1 MDYNVKHKPVFVVFV
16 KVTHCHKRRLSRVTD
31 AGNVSVSRIN
41 KQKCAD
47 KGENVQAHHYN
58 TTVSTVFIYTHL
70 LCIFN
75 KIIIIVMVKD
85 LSGYNTSPNYNLDH
99 MLGIN
104 FLSQITMK
112 SNLNNFL

>member
-1 MDYNVKHKPVFVVFV
+1 VDYNVKHKPVFVVFV
-16 KVTHCHKRRLSRVTD
+16 KVTHCHRRRLSRVTD

-75 KIIIIVMVKD
+75 KIIIIVRLV
-85 LSGYNTSPNYNLDH
+85 LFSRRSCNVT
-99 MLGIN
+99 
-104 FLSQITMK
+104 QI
-112 SNLNNFL
+112 SYSHDDP